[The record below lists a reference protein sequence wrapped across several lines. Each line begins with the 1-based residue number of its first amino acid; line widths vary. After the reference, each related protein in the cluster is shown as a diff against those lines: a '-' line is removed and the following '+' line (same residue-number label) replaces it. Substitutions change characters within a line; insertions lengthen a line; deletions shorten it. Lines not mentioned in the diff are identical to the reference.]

1 MKTNFVNLSESPLLF
16 TGESYMV
23 IPDINSAIN
32 SVLQDVD
39 HEKVGMVASHIG
51 IVKRYSKNGK
61 KVKSLRVSF
70 DKRKIKEI
78 EERLKSDASIAGVK
92 IDLNEGELSPG
103 DWIMVVVIVG
113 EIREKVFPALINAVD
128 MIKKEATK
136 KEEIYEDG
144 NG

>member
-78 EERLKSDASIAGVK
+78 EERLKSDDSIAGVK